1 MDKIVSILSGIRP
14 EFDFTKSQDFIAD
27 GFLDSLDVVML
38 VTELDQQFSISIDG
52 MDIIP
57 DNFKNVD
64 SIQALLKKKG
74 VVV

>member
-1 MDKIVSILSGIRP
+1 MNILSGIRP
-14 EFDFTKSQDFIAD
+14 EFDFTQSQDFIAD

-64 SIQALLKKKG
+64 SIKALLEKKG

>member
-1 MDKIVSILSGIRP
+1 MDKIVNILSGIRP
-14 EFDFTKSQDFIAD
+14 EFDFTRSQDFIAD

-38 VTELDQQFSISIDG
+38 VTELDKQFSISIDG
-52 MDIIP
+52 IDITP

-64 SIQALLKKKG
+64 SIKALLEKKG

>member
-1 MDKIVSILSGIRP
+1 MSILSGIRP

>member
-1 MDKIVSILSGIRP
+1 MDKIVNILSGIRP
-14 EFDFTKSQDFIAD
+14 EFDFTQSQDFIAD

-64 SIQALLKKKG
+64 SIKALLEKKG

>member
-1 MDKIVSILSGIRP
+1 MDKIVNILSGIRP
-14 EFDFTKSQDFIAD
+14 EFDFTRSQDFIAD

-38 VTELDQQFSISIDG
+38 VTELDKQFSISIDG
-52 MDIIP
+52 IDIVP

-64 SIQALLKKKG
+64 SIKALLEKKG

>member
-1 MDKIVSILSGIRP
+1 MDKIVNILSGIRP
-14 EFDFTKSQDFIAD
+14 EFDFTRSQDFIAD

-38 VTELDQQFSISIDG
+38 VTELDKQFSISIDG
-52 MDIIP
+52 IDIIP

-64 SIQALLKKKG
+64 SIKALLEKKG

>member
-1 MDKIVSILSGIRP
+1 MDKIVNILSGIRP
-14 EFDFTKSQDFIAD
+14 EFDFTQSQDFIAD

-38 VTELDQQFSISIDG
+38 VTELDKQFSISIDG

-64 SIQALLKKKG
+64 SIKALLEKKG

>member
-1 MDKIVSILSGIRP
+1 MDKIVRILSGIRP
-14 EFDFTKSQDFIAD
+14 EFDFTRSQDFIAD

-38 VTELDQQFSISIDG
+38 VTELDKQFSISIDG
-52 MDIIP
+52 IDIIP

-64 SIQALLKKKG
+64 SIKALLEKKG

>member
-1 MDKIVSILSGIRP
+1 MDKIVNILSGIRP
-14 EFDFTKSQDFIAD
+14 EFDFTHSKDFIAD

-38 VTELDQQFSISIDG
+38 VTELDKQFSISIDG
-52 MDIIP
+52 IDIVP

-64 SIQALLKKKG
+64 SIKALLEKKG

>member
-14 EFDFTKSQDFIAD
+14 EFDFTQSQDFIAD

-52 MDIIP
+52 IDIIP

-64 SIQALLKKKG
+64 SIKALLEKKG